1 VSTVPTLD
9 PAAALD
15 RAAAA
20 LAEYDRPDLNARLQ
34 QAKDRLRTDHVRVLV
49 VGEFKQGKSML
60 VNGIVSAPVCP
71 VKDDIATA
79 VPTEVRYT
87 DPAAVTLVG
96 NTGERREIP
105 IDQLADYACEPSTHN
120 GHVEVGIPRGV
131 LHDGLVL
138 VDTPGVGG
146 LNSVHGAVTRSA
158 LATADAVLF
167 VTDAS
172 QELTAPEVD
181 FLRQAVDVCPTVA
194 CVLTKTDLYPEWRR
208 IWEANRKHLSD
219 IPLFPVSSTMRWHAL
234 TTNDGELS
242 QESGFPPLVR
252 YLRAE
257 VVAKAGEL
265 SRRSTAHDID
275 IVTDQ
280 VLGQLRA
287 ERAAQDN
294 PGDVLRDLTAAE
306 ARATALKERSARW
319 QQTLNDGVADLN
331 ADIDYD
337 LRDRLRE
344 IVRAAEESIT
354 ASGDPTRTWDQ
365 FAQWVQQSA
374 ASAASANYVWAT
386 QRARWLASRVAEH
399 FDEERTQ
406 LLPAL
411 RIEPAD
417 GLNAVR
423 DMTLSDTESWS
434 IGRRLLTGVKGS
446 YGGLVMFGMLGSLV
460 GFTLLNP
467 ISIGAAVLLG
477 RKGISD
483 ERKRIVTKRQN
494 DAKTSLRR
502 YIDDVTFHV
511 GKDSRDMLRGVQR
524 TLRDHF
530 TTRAEEMK
538 RSLQESLKA
547 AEKAAKASK
556 AERDHRLAELDTQ
569 IKELE
574 TVRGLL

>member
-1 VSTVPTLD
+1 
-9 PAAALD
+9 
-15 RAAAA
+15 
-20 LAEYDRPDLNARLQ
+20 
-34 QAKDRLRTDHVRVLV
+34 
-49 VGEFKQGKSML
+49 
-60 VNGIVSAPVCP
+60 
-71 VKDDIATA
+71 
-79 VPTEVRYT
+79 
-87 DPAAVTLVG
+87 
-96 NTGERREIP
+96 
-105 IDQLADYACEPSTHN
+105 
-120 GHVEVGIPRGV
+120 
-131 LHDGLVL
+131 VL

-146 LNSVHGAVTRSA
+146 LNSVHGAATRSA

-181 FLRQAVDVCPTVA
+181 FLRQAADVCPTVA

-208 IWEANRKHLSD
+208 IWDANRKHLND

-265 SRRSTAHDID
+265 ARRSTAHDID
-275 IVTDQ
+275 TVTDQ
-280 VLGQLRA
+280 ILGQLRA

-294 PGDVLRDLTAAE
+294 PADVLRDLTAAE

-354 ASGDPTRTWDQ
+354 AGGDPTRTWDQ

-386 QRARWLASRVAEH
+386 QRARWLASKVAEH

-423 DMTLSDTESWS
+423 DMTLSDTESWG

-460 GFTLLNP
+460 GFALLNP

-477 RKGISD
+477 RKGIGD

-502 YIDDVTFHV
+502 YVDDVTFHV

-556 AERDHRLAELDTQ
+556 AERDLRLAELDTQ
-569 IKELE
+569 IRELE

>member
-1 VSTVPTLD
+1 MPND
-9 PAAALD
+9 PG
-15 RAAAA
+15 AA
-20 LAEYDRPDLNARLQ
+20 LAQAVAVIAKYDRPDLSARLR
-34 QAKDRLRTDHVRVLV
+34 QARERLLADDVRVLV

-71 VKDDIATA
+71 VEDDIATA
-79 VPTEVRYT
+79 VPTEVRYA
-87 DPAAVTLVG
+87 DPAIVNLVG
-96 NTGERREIP
+96 KNDSRTP
-105 IDQLADYACEPSTHN
+105 VPLDQLADYACEPSTFD
-120 GHVEVGIPRGV
+120 GYVEVGVPRAV
-131 LHDGLVL
+131 LKGGLVL

-146 LNSVHGAVTRSA
+146 LNSVHGAATRSA

-181 FLRQAVDVCPTVA
+181 FLRQAAGACPTVA

-208 IWEANRKHLSD
+208 IWEANRRHLGE
-219 IPLFPVSSTMRWHAL
+219 IPQFPVSSTMRWHAL
-234 TTNDGELS
+234 TTNDAELS

-252 YLRAE
+252 HLRDE
-257 VVAKAGEL
+257 VLGKAGDL
-265 SRRSTAHDID
+265 NRRSCAHDID
-275 IVTDQ
+275 AVTDQ
-280 VLGQLRA
+280 ILGQLRA

-354 ASGDPTRTWDQ
+354 AGGDPTRTWDQ

-374 ASAASANYVWAT
+374 ASSASANFVWAT
-386 QRARWLASRVAEH
+386 QRARWLARRVAEH
-399 FDEERTQ
+399 FDEQRTE

-417 GLNAVR
+417 GLQAVR
-423 DMTLSDTESWS
+423 DMTVSDAESWTV
-434 IGRRLLTGVKGS
+434 GRRLLTGVKGG
-446 YGGLVMFGMLGSLV
+446 YAGLLMFGMLGTLV

-467 ISIGAAVLLG
+467 VSVGAAVLLG
-477 RKGISD
+477 RRSIGD

-494 DAKTSLRR
+494 DAKAALRR

-524 TLRDHF
+524 VLRDHF
-530 TTRAEEMK
+530 TARAEEMK

-556 AERDHRLAELDTQ
+556 AERERRLAELDAQ
-569 IKELE
+569 ISELE
-574 TVRGLL
+574 TVRRLL

>member
-1 VSTVPTLD
+1 VSSVAAND
-9 PAAALD
+9 SAAALE
-15 RAAAA
+15 RAVAAVVK
-20 LAEYDRPDLNARLQ
+20 YDRPDLNARLA
-34 QAKDRLRTDHVRVLV
+34 QAGERLLADDVRVLV

-79 VPTEVRYT
+79 VPTEVRYA
-87 DPAAVTLVG
+87 DPAAVLVVDKNG
-96 NTGERREIP
+96 GRTEIP
-105 IDQLADYACEPSTHN
+105 LDRLADYVCEPSTHD
-120 GHVEVGIPRGV
+120 GHVEVGVPRAV
-131 LHDGLVL
+131 LKGGLVL

-146 LNSVHGAVTRSA
+146 LNSVHGAATRSA

-172 QELTAPEVD
+172 QELTGPEVD
-181 FLRQAVDVCPTVA
+181 FLRQAADVCPTVA

-208 IWEANRKHLSD
+208 IWEGNRKHLTD

-234 TTNDGELS
+234 TTNDTELS

-252 YLRAE
+252 YLRDE
-257 VVAKAGEL
+257 VLAKAGEL
-265 SRRSTAHDID
+265 ARRSTAHDID
-275 IVTDQ
+275 VVTDQ
-280 VLGQLRA
+280 ILGQLRA

-294 PGDVLRDLTAAE
+294 PADVLRELTAAE

-354 ASGDPTRTWDQ
+354 SGGDPSRTWDQ
-365 FAQWVQQSA
+365 FAQWVQQSTAAA
-374 ASAASANYVWAT
+374 ASDNFVWAT
-386 QRARWLASRVAEH
+386 QRARWLARRVAEH

-411 RIEPAD
+411 SIEQGD
-417 GLNAVR
+417 GLAVVR
-423 DMTLSDTESWS
+423 DMTISDTESWTV
-434 IGRRLLTGVKGS
+434 GRRLLTGVKGG
-446 YGGLVMFGMLGSLV
+446 YAGLLMFGMLGTLV
-460 GFTLLNP
+460 GFALLNP

-477 RKGISD
+477 RRSIGD
-483 ERKRIVTKRQN
+483 ERKRIITKRQN
-494 DAKTSLRR
+494 DAKAALRR
-502 YIDDVTFHV
+502 YIEDVTFHV

-524 TLRDHF
+524 VLRDHF

-538 RSLQESLKA
+538 RSLQESVKA

-556 AERDHRLAELDTQ
+556 AERDRRLAELDAQ

>member
-1 VSTVPTLD
+1 MATAD
-9 PAAALD
+9 
-15 RAAAA
+15 AAAA
-20 LAEYDRPDLNARLQ
+20 IERAASAIVKYDRPDLNARLQ
-34 QAKDRLRTDHVRVLV
+34 QARERLLADDVRVLV

-71 VKDDIATA
+71 VRDDIATA
-79 VPTEVRYT
+79 VPTEVRYA
-87 DPAAVTLVG
+87 DPAAVTLVDKLG
-96 NTGERREIP
+96 GRVEIP
-105 IDQLADYACEPSTHN
+105 LDRLADYACEPSTHD
-120 GHVEVGIPRGV
+120 GHVEVGIPRAILKG
-131 LHDGLVL
+131 GLVL

-146 LNSVHGAVTRSA
+146 LNSVHGAATRSA

-172 QELTAPEVD
+172 QELTGPEVD
-181 FLRQAVDVCPTVA
+181 FLRQAADVCPTVA

-208 IWEANRKHLSD
+208 IWEGNRRHLND

-234 TTNDGELS
+234 ATNDTELS

-252 YLRAE
+252 YLRDE
-257 VVAKAGEL
+257 VLAKAGEL
-265 SRRSTAHDID
+265 ARRSTAHDID
-275 IVTDQ
+275 AVTDQ
-280 VLGQLRA
+280 ILGQLRA

-354 ASGDPTRTWDQ
+354 AGGDPSRTWEQ

-374 ASAASANYVWAT
+374 AAAASANYVWAT
-386 QRARWLASRVAEH
+386 QRARWLATKVAEH
-399 FDEERTQ
+399 FDSERTQ
-406 LLPAL
+406 LLPSL
-411 RIEPAD
+411 RIEQAD
-417 GLNAVR
+417 GLTAVR
-423 DMTLSDTESWS
+423 DITISDTESWTV
-434 IGRRLLTGVKGS
+434 GRRLLTGVKGG
-446 YGGLVMFGMLGSLV
+446 YAGLLMFGMLGTLV
-460 GFTLLNP
+460 GFALLNP
-467 ISIGAAVLLG
+467 VSIGAAVLLG
-477 RKGISD
+477 RRSIGD
-483 ERKRIVTKRQN
+483 ERKRIITKRQN
-494 DAKTSLRR
+494 DAKNALRR

-524 TLRDHF
+524 VLRDHF

-556 AERDHRLAELDTQ
+556 AERERRLAELDAQ
-569 IKELE
+569 IKDLE

>member
-1 VSTVPTLD
+1 MATPN

-15 RAAAA
+15 RATAAIA
-20 LAEYDRPDLNARLQ
+20 KYDRPDLG
-34 QAKDRLRTDHVRVLV
+34 DRLRQARERLLADDVRVLV

-71 VKDDIATA
+71 VADDIATA
-79 VPTEVRYT
+79 VPTEVRYA
-87 DPAAVTLVG
+87 DPAAVILVG
-96 NTGERREIP
+96 RNGERTPIP
-105 IDQLADYACEPSTHN
+105 LDQLADHACEPSTHD
-120 GHVEVGIPRGV
+120 GHVEVGVPRAV
-131 LHDGLVL
+131 LKGGLVL

-146 LNSVHGAVTRSA
+146 LNSVHGAATRSA

-181 FLRQAVDVCPTVA
+181 FLRQAADVCPTVA
-194 CVLTKTDLYPEWRR
+194 CVLTKIDLYPEWRR
-208 IWEANRKHLSD
+208 IWEGNRRHLDD

-234 TTNDGELS
+234 TTNDTELS

-252 YLRAE
+252 HLRDE
-257 VVAKAGEL
+257 VLAKAAEL
-265 SRRSTAHDID
+265 TRRSTAHDIAA
-275 IVTDQ
+275 VTDQ
-280 VLGQLRA
+280 ILGQLKA

-294 PGDVLRDLTAAE
+294 PGDVLRELTAAE

-354 ASGDPTRTWDQ
+354 NGGDPTRTWDQ

-374 ASAASANYVWAT
+374 ASAASANFVWAT
-386 QRARWLASRVAEH
+386 QRARWLASKVAEH
-399 FDEERTQ
+399 FDSERTQ

-411 RIEPAD
+411 RIEPAA
-417 GLNAVR
+417 GLDAVR
-423 DMTLSDTESWS
+423 DMTISDSESWTV
-434 IGRRLLTGVKGS
+434 GRRLLTGVKGG
-446 YGGLVMFGMLGSLV
+446 YAGLLMFGMLGTLV
-460 GFTLLNP
+460 GFALLNP
-467 ISIGAAVLLG
+467 VSVGAAVLLG
-477 RKGISD
+477 RRSIGD

-494 DAKTSLRR
+494 DAKTALRR
-502 YIDDVTFHV
+502 YIEDVTFHV

-524 TLRDHF
+524 VLRDHF

-556 AERDHRLAELDTQ
+556 AERERRLAELDAQ
-569 IKELE
+569 IAELE

>member
-1 VSTVPTLD
+1 MTSD
-9 PAAALD
+9 AAAALD
-15 RAAAA
+15 RAVAAIA
-20 LAEYDRPDLNARLQ
+20 RYDRPDLDARLR
-34 QAKDRLRTDHVRVLV
+34 QAGERLLADDVRVLV

-60 VNGIVSAPVCP
+60 VNGIACAPVCP
-71 VKDDIATA
+71 VQDDIATA
-79 VPTEVRYT
+79 VPTEVRYA

-96 NTGERREIP
+96 KDGARTEIP
-105 IDQLADYACEPSTHN
+105 LDQLARYACEPSTHD
-120 GHVEVGIPRGV
+120 GHVEVGVPRAV
-131 LHDGLVL
+131 LRGGLVL

-146 LNSVHGAVTRSA
+146 LNSVHGAATRSA

-181 FLRQAVDVCPTVA
+181 FLRQATDVCPTVA

-208 IWEANRKHLSD
+208 IWAGNREHLGE

-234 TTNDGELS
+234 TTGDTELS

-252 YLRAE
+252 HLRDEVLGRSAE
-257 VVAKAGEL
+257 LA
-265 SRRSTAHDID
+265 RRSTAHDVNA
-275 IVTDQ
+275 VTDQ
-280 VLGQLRA
+280 LLGQLRA

-294 PGDVLRDLTAAE
+294 PADVLRDLTAAE

-354 ASGDPTRTWDQ
+354 AGGDPSRTWEQ
-365 FAQWVQQSA
+365 FAQWVRQSA
-374 ASAASANYVWAT
+374 VAAASANYLWAT
-386 QRARWLASRVAEH
+386 QRARSLARRVAEH
-399 FDEERTQ
+399 FDEERAHA
-406 LLPAL
+406 LPVLEIQQAG
-411 RIEPAD
+411 
-417 GLNAVR
+417 GLDAVR
-423 DMTLSDTESWS
+423 DMTIGDAESWTV
-434 IGRRLLTGVKGS
+434 GRRLLVGVKGGYS
-446 YGGLVMFGMLGSLV
+446 GLLMFGMFGSLV
-460 GFTLLNP
+460 GFALLNP
-467 ISIGAAVLLG
+467 VSIGAAVLLG
-477 RKGISD
+477 RRGIGD

-494 DAKTSLRR
+494 EARTSLRR

-524 TLRDHF
+524 VLRDHF
-530 TTRAEEMK
+530 TARAEEMK

-556 AERDHRLAELDTQ
+556 AERDRRLAELDAR
-569 IKELE
+569 IRELE

>member
-1 VSTVPTLD
+1 VSLVTSD
-9 PAAALD
+9 AAAALD
-15 RAAAA
+15 RAVAAIA
-20 LAEYDRPDLNARLQ
+20 RYDRPDLDARLR
-34 QAKDRLRTDHVRVLV
+34 QAGERLLADDVRVLV

-60 VNGIVSAPVCP
+60 VNGIACAPVCP
-71 VKDDIATA
+71 VQDDIATA
-79 VPTEVRYT
+79 VPTEVRYA

-96 NTGERREIP
+96 KDGARTEIP
-105 IDQLADYACEPSTHN
+105 LDQLARYACEPSTHD
-120 GHVEVGIPRGV
+120 GHVEVGVPRAV
-131 LHDGLVL
+131 LRGGLVL

-146 LNSVHGAVTRSA
+146 LNSVHGAATRSA

-181 FLRQAVDVCPTVA
+181 FLRQATDVCPTVA

-208 IWEANRKHLSD
+208 IWAGNREHLGE

-234 TTNDGELS
+234 TTGDTELS

-252 YLRAE
+252 HLRDEVLGRSAE
-257 VVAKAGEL
+257 LA
-265 SRRSTAHDID
+265 RRSTAHDVNA
-275 IVTDQ
+275 VTDQ
-280 VLGQLRA
+280 LLGQLRA

-294 PGDVLRDLTAAE
+294 PADVLRDLTAAE

-354 ASGDPTRTWDQ
+354 AGGDPSRTWEQ
-365 FAQWVQQSA
+365 FAQWVRQSA
-374 ASAASANYVWAT
+374 VAAASANYLWAT
-386 QRARWLASRVAEH
+386 QRARSLARRVAEH
-399 FDEERTQ
+399 FDEERAHA
-406 LLPAL
+406 LPVLEIQQAG
-411 RIEPAD
+411 
-417 GLNAVR
+417 GLDAVR
-423 DMTLSDTESWS
+423 DMTIGDAESWTV
-434 IGRRLLTGVKGS
+434 GRRLLVGVKGGYS
-446 YGGLVMFGMLGSLV
+446 GLLMFGMFGSLV
-460 GFTLLNP
+460 GFALLNP
-467 ISIGAAVLLG
+467 VSIGAAVLLG
-477 RKGISD
+477 RRGIGD

-494 DAKTSLRR
+494 EARTSLRR

-524 TLRDHF
+524 VLRDHF
-530 TTRAEEMK
+530 TARAEEMK

-556 AERDHRLAELDTQ
+556 AERDRRLAELDAR
-569 IKELE
+569 IRELE